1 MITKKPR
8 KKLPRRGCSNHAA
21 PDLWA
26 GIPDVRRAP
35 CRILSTGP
43 IGPYT
48 TRRWQ
53 GRYLDQQRSYAPT
66 LSPETLPRPA
76 CGGSQRSS
84 RDHADR
90 SVMARRDRVTARHAL
105 VLEARG
111 STCNRKVLVATT
123 PGSQVGARGDRG
135 AYSRLA
141 GRRLRAAPRPA
152 ARRERRSH
160 GRKAAA
166 LPGFKLCAHQF
177 RPVGGQP
184 VISGSV
190 DRRKRRYRTP
200 MLAGGPGPSAIVH
213 ADAAT

>member
-1 MITKKPR
+1 M
-8 KKLPRRGCSNHAA
+8 RRRFHLRRS
-21 PDLWA
+21 L
-26 GIPDVRRAP
+26 VRR
-35 CRILSTGP
+35 
-43 IGPYT
+43 
-48 TRRWQ
+48 
-53 GRYLDQQRSYAPT
+53 
-66 LSPETLPRPA
+66 
-76 CGGSQRSS
+76 GGSQRSS

-111 STCNRKVLVATT
+111 STCNRTVRVATT
-123 PGSQVGARGDRG
+123 PGSRVGARGDRG

-166 LPGFKLCAHQF
+166 LPGFKLCAHQC
-177 RPVGGQP
+177 RPIGGQP

-190 DRRKRRYRTP
+190 DRRKRRYHTP
-200 MLAGGPGPSAIVH
+200 MLGWRARAQRGSAIAHGRLVRPGGGPMWLH
-213 ADAAT
+213 ALRVS